1 MMPKTLRSLL
11 VCACLLVVKP
21 LAAQQLPQF
30 SHYAFNGQFI
40 SPGYSGIKGQTEFN
54 FLYRYQ
60 WLGYE
65 GSFDGGG
72 SPKTGLFSI
81 STPIPSL
88 KSGVG
93 LVVMKDE
100 IGAVDVFQAQL
111 SYAYHVTLGN
121 GNLGIGVQGNITNM
135 SKGSYRPNT
144 ESDPRVPFQSSD
156 RKLDMGVGLWYQQE
170 KWYLGAGLTNLL
182 GATYEFENRDRGD
195 ERSTV
200 TGEKHFM
207 VSGGYTAEVSSSVSV
222 TPTAILK
229 HDLSAGVSSVEA
241 GARAT
246 FYDKFWAGAGYR
258 FGEAATGLLGV
269 YFLKDNALSFGYAF
283 DYTLVDA
290 AAKSATSHEVMLG
303 YRLPKSKNTAKPPI
317 KTPRYNF

>member
-1 MMPKTLRSLL
+1 MFKTLR
-11 VCACLLVVKP
+11 CLLIGAGLLASLP
-21 LAAQQLPQF
+21 MAAQQLPQF

-40 SPGYSGIKGQTEFN
+40 SPGYAGIQGQTELN
-54 FLYRYQ
+54 VLYRYQ

-72 SPKTGLFSI
+72 SPKTGLFTL
-81 STPIPSL
+81 STPLPSL
-88 KSGVG
+88 KSGIG

-111 SYAYHVTLGN
+111 SYAYHARLGN

-156 RKLDMGVGLWYQQE
+156 RKFDMGAGLWYQHE
-170 KWYLGAGLTNLL
+170 DWYVGVGITNLL
-182 GATYEFENRDRGD
+182 GSTYEFENKDRSGAL
-195 ERSTV
+195 STV
-200 TGEKHFM
+200 TGEKHIM
-207 VSGGYTAEVSSSVSV
+207 LTGGYTAELSSSISL

-229 HDLSAGVSSVEA
+229 HDLSASVSSLEA

-258 FGEAATGLLGV
+258 VGEAATGLLGV

-290 AAKSATSHEVMLG
+290 AAKSATSHEIMLG